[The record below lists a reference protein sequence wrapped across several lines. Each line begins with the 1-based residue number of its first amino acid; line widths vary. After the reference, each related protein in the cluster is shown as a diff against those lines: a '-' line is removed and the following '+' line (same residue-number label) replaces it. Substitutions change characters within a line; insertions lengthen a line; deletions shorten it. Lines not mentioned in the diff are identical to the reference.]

1 MNLGQERIRL
11 LWAGEWPLWQ
21 SAGLALILIL
31 IATWIYL
38 GEAKKGTSGS
48 LRWVLPSLRC
58 LALVALVLTLAGP
71 VLQLQKEEG
80 NRGKITVFLDSSESM
95 DLRDKNYSPGRKILL
110 AKEHGFLPE
119 ESKLV
124 DYSFA
129 LAGRKMESLAEL
141 LRKAGNESQTSDSI
155 KIIREEL
162 SSVLKILKDKKDTY
176 SEKTRDNSLL
186 EEIWFNLEGDD
197 WEGLLEEKKFTS
209 EDPDQFSYL
218 SSLETKRNIGDSYG
232 RKIRAS
238 LSPPEDGE
246 YTFWILSDDSS
257 ILQIAQPGTKN
268 FRKIAEVDSHTG
280 YSWNASVRSEKIF
293 LRKQNDYEI
302 QIIHKEGGGE
312 DYCAVGW
319 TLPSG
324 VNERPIEGKHF
335 SAPLSSKD
343 TPSELDLQAEIR
355 QKFESILRPN
365 SEIESSSFDNLAI
378 EALEYSFLFMEKF
391 DAYAQSLLKQNI
403 IPLNE
408 ALNNFQSFSRMDR
421 ATRLLAHPTNGILEE
436 FRDTHILE
444 IRNLSENATEVLWDN
459 ISETKKFD
467 TKITPQSPY
476 TDLSQG
482 ILSSLRVEDDE
493 NEDNHTSTIRGA
505 ALLISDGGHNR
516 ENSPFET
523 AKLLSVRNLPVYTVG
538 LGSDQK
544 PPDLAL
550 LQTVVPNSVY
560 HEDRIR
566 GILSIKDN
574 LTPGSEFKIN
584 IKDSTGKNV
593 WEKTMIGMESGVSQL
608 AFDFPANEIVERQ
621 LDDFPE
627 SEKEAVRTVP
637 LSFQV
642 LVDPIENEIETENN
656 QLSFSIDAS
665 MRKNQLLIVDSR
677 PRWETRYLNN
687 LFDRDERWQVSC
699 VWGKSTSKDQNL
711 PRGDEDGEFPTSKIE
726 LLKFD
731 LIVFGEIPPEEFSS
745 EEQNWIVEF
754 VTQRAGG
761 ILFLDGPRQKLR
773 IFEDKE
779 RHPVAKLFP
788 VAWKK
793 SGPVRLSP
801 SSYIRPEEENRLS
814 ALTLD
819 PVEDRNEEVWKHLPL
834 PAWASPVESLPGSEI
849 FLSVSIDG
857 TDSNQSSKI
866 QVPVLAGKLAGA
878 GKCFYMGFDE
888 TWRWRYEVADLYHQR
903 FWNQLLNM
911 IMERPFALNQEQL
924 SMDAGGGSH
933 DPDKAIPLRIRL
945 RNSEGKVPEPPY
957 PDVDAL
963 IWKGDEVVATI
974 PLKGEDS
981 SNGLFTGEV
990 FGLGPDSYEMSVRA
1004 PSILDEME
1012 SSDQKLKF
1020 EVRPGAN
1027 KEKNFLTCD
1036 ENLLS
1041 EMSEL
1046 SGGSFYRE
1054 ENFHELKDA
1063 LRPISSGRIIITEII
1078 LWQSFGWLVFVVSIL
1093 GLEMFLRKRAGML

>member
-1 MNLGQERIRL
+1 MQ
-11 LWAGEWPLWQ
+11 
-21 SAGLALILIL
+21 
-31 IATWIYL
+31 
-38 GEAKKGTSGS
+38 
-48 LRWVLPSLRC
+48 
-58 LALVALVLTLAGP
+58 
-71 VLQLQKEEG
+71 
-80 NRGKITVFLDSSESM
+80 
-95 DLRDKNYSPGRKILL
+95 
-110 AKEHGFLPE
+110 
-119 ESKLV
+119 
-124 DYSFA
+124 
-129 LAGRKMESLAEL
+129 
-141 LRKAGNESQTSDSI
+141 
-155 KIIREEL
+155 
-162 SSVLKILKDKKDTY
+162 
-176 SEKTRDNSLL
+176 
-186 EEIWFNLEGDD
+186 
-197 WEGLLEEKKFTS
+197 
-209 EDPDQFSYL
+209 
-218 SSLETKRNIGDSYG
+218 
-232 RKIRAS
+232 
-238 LSPPEDGE
+238 
-246 YTFWILSDDSS
+246 
-257 ILQIAQPGTKN
+257 
-268 FRKIAEVDSHTG
+268 
-280 YSWNASVRSEKIF
+280 
-293 LRKQNDYEI
+293 
-302 QIIHKEGGGE
+302 
-312 DYCAVGW
+312 
-319 TLPSG
+319 
-324 VNERPIEGKHF
+324 
-335 SAPLSSKD
+335 
-343 TPSELDLQAEIR
+343 
-355 QKFESILRPN
+355 
-365 SEIESSSFDNLAI
+365 
-378 EALEYSFLFMEKF
+378 
-391 DAYAQSLLKQNI
+391 
-403 IPLNE
+403 
-408 ALNNFQSFSRMDR
+408 
-421 ATRLLAHPTNGILEE
+421 
-436 FRDTHILE
+436 
-444 IRNLSENATEVLWDN
+444 
-459 ISETKKFD
+459 
-467 TKITPQSPY
+467 
-476 TDLSQG
+476 
-482 ILSSLRVEDDE
+482 LRVEDDE

-550 LQTVVPNSVY
+550 LQTVVPDSVY

-793 SGPVRLSP
+793 SGPVRVSP

-957 PDVDAL
+957 PNVDAL